1 MRQRRAAMLETLWA
15 ARETRRAARETRR
28 AVQET
33 RRAARE
39 TRRAV
44 QESRRAAREES
55 AVYAFRPGPMSRAAA
70 HPVPLS
76 TGWWPQPPVGSGTL
90 PAM

>member
-1 MRQRRAAMLETLWA
+1 MQQTRAAMLETLRA
-15 ARETRRAARETRR
+15 VQETRRAVQETRRAEQETRR

-39 TRRAV
+39 
-44 QESRRAAREES
+44 ES
-55 AVYAFRPGPMSRAAA
+55 AAYAFRPGPMSRAAA
-70 HPVPLS
+70 HPVLLS
-76 TGWWPQPPVGSGTL
+76 KERWPQPQVGSGTP